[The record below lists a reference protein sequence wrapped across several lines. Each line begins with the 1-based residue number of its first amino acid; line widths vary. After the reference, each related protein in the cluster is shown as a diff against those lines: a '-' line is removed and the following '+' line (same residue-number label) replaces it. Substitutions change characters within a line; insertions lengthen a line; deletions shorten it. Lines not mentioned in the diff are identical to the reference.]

1 MFLATFLA
9 ESTIQL
15 VPDATLLLHLLFIAV
30 MVFVLNRTLLRPI
43 NEILAKREREIS
55 GRLSEAERLTAEAE
69 EKLAKYN
76 AALRDA
82 RTEGYKLLE
91 KERSAALKEKD
102 EKVRQLR
109 EQLSRTVEQQLEE
122 TKRQQEQVRAELE
135 GQAATVGGLISSQIL
150 RRPAQQ

>member
-9 ESTIQL
+9 ENTIQL

-55 GRLSEAERLTAEAE
+55 GRLTEAERLSAEAE
-69 EKLAKYN
+69 EKLTQYN
-76 AALRDA
+76 AALREA

-91 KERSAALKEKD
+91 RERATALKDKD
-102 EKVRQLR
+102 EKVRQHR
-109 EQLSRTVEQQLEE
+109 EQLSRIVEQQLEA
-122 TKRQQEQVRAELE
+122 TKKQQEQVRAELE
-135 GQAATVGGLISSQIL
+135 GQAATMGGLISSQIL
-150 RRPAQQ
+150 RGPAQQ